1 MSDDREKRHEPIAK
15 PTEQRTSDQ
24 STQEAGGL
32 HGSLRGVRPG
42 PGPELAREADADDV
56 LSRNEEKRYET
67 PRKYDETEDRDAT
80 MPANDSTLNTK
91 I

>member
-1 MSDDREKRHEPIAK
+1 MNDDREDRRKPIAK
-15 PTEQRTSDQ
+15 PAEQRTADQ

-32 HGSLRGVRPG
+32 HDSLQGVRPG

-56 LSRNEEKRYET
+56 LNRNEEDRYET
-67 PRKYDETEDRDAT
+67 PRNYDEDENRDAT
-80 MPANDSTLNTK
+80 MPANDSSLNTK

>member
-1 MSDDREKRHEPIAK
+1 MTEDRGKHNKPIAK
-15 PTEQRTSDQ
+15 PAEERTSDQ

-32 HGSLRGVRPG
+32 HGSLRGVRSG

-56 LSRNEEKRYET
+56 LSRNEKGRYHT
-67 PRKYDETEDRDAT
+67 PRKYDEREERDAT